1 MLNNQII
8 NTTYDKKEEHYK
20 KHPPMTTTL
29 GRFLERNEQI
39 WSWTIL
45 RVPIEWGLERRGKR
59 IGDYFFFMVEEKII
73 L

>member
-45 RVPIEWGLERRGKR
+45 RVPIEWGWKGAGNVLE
-59 IGDYFFFMVEEKII
+59 IIFFSW
-73 L
+73 